1 MSNILLEK
9 DLLETKEEFKV
20 RDLQGATWCFKKLR
34 ALENKIE
41 EITKVASVEIDGI
54 TKWLEGELKTLENDK
69 EYFEGLL
76 NAYYVEERA
85 KNKKFKLS
93 TPYGKITARKTKKW
107 ILDEEVV
114 KAYVKTEDL
123 PFIRIKEELDKAAI
137 KKTFKDGVN
146 TETGEYIPGI
156 RIEEVESISI
166 KVEGG
171 I

>member
-41 EITKVASVEIDGI
+41 EITKVAAVEIDGI

-93 TPYGKITARKTKKW
+93 TPYGKITAR
-107 ILDEEVV
+107 
-114 KAYVKTEDL
+114 
-123 PFIRIKEELDKAAI
+123 
-137 KKTFKDGVN
+137 
-146 TETGEYIPGI
+146 
-156 RIEEVESISI
+156 
-166 KVEGG
+166 
-171 I
+171 